1 MPFILL
7 LSCLVF
13 FVFASPIPAFFADV
27 PQRVSNTPSVEL
39 AQHYTRGG
47 VVLINPRTM
56 ATRFIPY
63 RAAENLDRRNS
74 ARGMA

>member
-13 FVFASPIPAFFADV
+13 FVFTSPVPAFSADV
-27 PQRVSNTPSVEL
+27 PRRVSNTPSVEL

-47 VVLINPRTM
+47 VVLINPRTL

-63 RAAENLDRRNS
+63 RVAESLDRRNS